1 MFEISELL
9 LLTGEDIPFPEGQLI
24 VHVPKIR
31 EISLLGEDNF
41 FMGCNL
47 LNFSKEKFL
56 SEQDKINLIDRT
68 DFDILMSIL
77 NDNSVSE
84 ISTSKNMAIMILALL
99 FPDYEIDLQNDNIH
113 FVNSNLQTEGK
124 IDNSNFVNFK
134 QILTKILCIKDLT
147 PEKEFNPAGDLAA
160 RIAAKIEAGRK
171 KVAQIKSQNQEK
183 INILSRYIS
192 ILAVGEQKSINE
204 LSNYTIYQLYDE
216 FERYQLKLSY
226 DMYIKQL
233 LAGAKD
239 PEKPQDWMKDLHS
252 NKNKD
257 K

>member
-1 MFEISELL
+1 MFEVSDLL
-9 LLTGEDIPFPEGQLI
+9 LLTGEDIPFPEGHLI

-31 EISLLGEDNF
+31 EVSLLGEDNF
-41 FMGCNL
+41 FIGCNL

-77 NDNSVSE
+77 NDKSVSE
-84 ISTSKNMAIMILALL
+84 ISKSKNMAIMILALL
-99 FPDYEIDLQNDNIH
+99 FPDYEVDLQNDVIH
-113 FVNSNLQTEGK
+113 FVNPNQQTEGK
-124 IDNSNFVNFK
+124 IDNSNFAIFK
-134 QILTKILCIKDLT
+134 QILTKILCIKDLS

-171 KVAQIKSQNQEK
+171 KVAQIKNQNQEK

-252 NKNKD
+252 NKNED

>member
-1 MFEISELL
+1 MFEVSDLL
-9 LLTGEDIPFPEGQLI
+9 LLTGEDIPFPEGHSI
-24 VHVPKIR
+24 IHVPKIR

-56 SEQDKINLIDRT
+56 SEQDKINLIDKT

-77 NDNSVSE
+77 NDKSVSE
-84 ISTSKNMAIMILALL
+84 ISKSKNMATMILALL
-99 FPDYEIDLQNDNIH
+99 FPDYEVDLQNDVIH
-113 FVNSNLQTEGK
+113 FVDPNQQTEGK
-124 IDNSNFVNFK
+124 IDNSNFAIFK
-134 QILTKILCIKDLT
+134 YILTKIFCIKDLSS
-147 PEKEFNPAGDLAA
+147 EQEYNPAGSLAA
-160 RIAAKIEAGRK
+160 KIAAKIEAGRK
-171 KVAQIKSQNQEK
+171 KAAQTKNQNQEK

-226 DMYIKQL
+226 DMYVKQL

-239 PEKPQDWMKDLHS
+239 PEKPKDWMKDVHS
-252 NKNKD
+252 NKNE
-257 K
+257 